1 MRAAILVVGSVAL
14 AVIIYIIAKISRE
27 KRGLFIKYIKK

>member
-14 AVIIYIIAKISRE
+14 AVIIYIIARISRE
-27 KRGLFIKYIKK
+27 KRGLFIKYRK